1 MRDSEPKPKRKY
13 ALAPALAA
21 LALAL
26 AGCASLPDRSP
37 AAIAETPAHFA
48 AAKTFAAPAG
58 AWPSDSWWTAYR
70 DPQLTALIE
79 EGLKASPTL
88 AQAQARMRA
97 AQAGADLARGAAGP
111 ALDLNLGAQEQ
122 KQSYNSGIPA
132 PFVPHGYQDYG
143 RASLDLSYTFDFW
156 GRNRAAIAA
165 AVSAAKASEA
175 EAAEAR
181 LTLSTAIAGAYADLA
196 RLYAERAIAQKT
208 LDVRTQNAALALRR
222 FKSGLDNKGEQRQAE
237 AGPPAAR
244 AMIAS
249 LDEQIAQTRN
259 RLAALIGAGPDRGL
273 TIAPPPDVTTAAFGL
288 PSDLALNLIGRR
300 PDVVAA
306 RWRAEASSQRV
317 KEAEA
322 QFYPNV
328 NLAAFIGAQ
337 ALRLENLT
345 AAGSDIGSVGVAA
358 SLPIFH
364 AGALRANVRRTDAER
379 DAAIAAYNGALTE
392 ALRDMADVAAS
403 ERALTTRIT
412 ETQAALAADEDAY
425 AVARQ
430 RFEGGLSNYQTVLIA
445 EDAVL
450 AQRLALADLNSRKF
464 TLDIALVRA
473 LGGGF
478 TAS

>member
-1 MRDSEPKPKRKY
+1 
-13 ALAPALAA
+13 
-21 LALAL
+21 
-26 AGCASLPDRSP
+26 
-37 AAIAETPAHFA
+37 
-48 AAKTFAAPAG
+48 
-58 AWPSDSWWTAYR
+58 
-70 DPQLTALIE
+70 
-79 EGLKASPTL
+79 
-88 AQAQARMRA
+88 
-97 AQAGADLARGAAGP
+97 
-111 ALDLNLGAQEQ
+111 
-122 KQSYNSGIPA
+122 
-132 PFVPHGYQDYG
+132 
-143 RASLDLSYTFDFW
+143 
-156 GRNRAAIAA
+156 
-165 AVSAAKASEA
+165 
-175 EAAEAR
+175 
-181 LTLSTAIAGAYADLA
+181 
-196 RLYAERAIAQKT
+196 
-208 LDVRTQNAALALRR
+208 
-222 FKSGLDNKGEQRQAE
+222 
-237 AGPPAAR
+237 
-244 AMIAS
+244 
-249 LDEQIAQTRN
+249 
-259 RLAALIGAGPDRGL
+259 
-273 TIAPPPDVTTAAFGL
+273 
-288 PSDLALNLIGRR
+288 
-300 PDVVAA
+300 
-306 RWRAEASSQRV
+306 
-317 KEAEA
+317 
-322 QFYPNV
+322 V

-392 ALRDMADVAAS
+392 ALRDVADVAAS